1 MDVIF
6 ENSLSYLKLLR
17 YHHDIICLLVG
28 GRIMNDINKKGLST
42 TLLCCL
48 IWGLLPLYWALL
60 NQISSFS
67 VLSHRIIWS
76 GFWMLIL
83 IIATG
88 RQQLRIDI
96 QYLRAHLTQFGLL
109 LLAAILISINWFT
122 YIWAVTNQHVLDTSL
137 GYYINPLLN
146 VLLGI
151 LIYKERLLWPQKL
164 SIAIAILG
172 VAIMT
177 VQMGTLPIVSIIL
190 AVSFSLYGA
199 VKKRLTIHPFS
210 SIAFEA
216 WLVTPVALWY
226 LATMDTTSWTFI
238 ENLTPTGLLLIGAG
252 LTTSIPLILFSY
264 GARLLPLNI
273 LGFLQYLSPTMGFFL
288 AIFYFGESFGT
299 AQLIAFGCIWVAL
312 VLFSLSNRIPS
323 ARKRN

>member
-1 MDVIF
+1 M
-6 ENSLSYLKLLR
+6 
-17 YHHDIICLLVG
+17 G
-28 GRIMNDINKKGLST
+28 GRIMNEINKKGLST

-76 GFWMLIL
+76 GFWMFFLV
-83 IIATG
+83 IATG
-88 RQQLRIDI
+88 RQQLRMDI
-96 QYLRAHLTQFGLL
+96 QLLRTHLTQLGLL

-137 GYYINPLLN
+137 GYYINPLLTG
-146 VLLGI
+146 LLGI

-164 SIAIAILG
+164 SIAIAFLG
-172 VAIMT
+172 VTIMT
-177 VQMGTLPIVSIIL
+177 VQLGTLPIVSIIL

-216 WLVTPVALWY
+216 WLVTPIALWY
-226 LATMDTTSWTFI
+226 LTAVDTTSWSFI

-312 VLFSLSNRIPS
+312 VLFTLSNQMTTRI
-323 ARKRN
+323 KIKK

>member
-1 MDVIF
+1 
-6 ENSLSYLKLLR
+6 
-17 YHHDIICLLVG
+17 
-28 GRIMNDINKKGLST
+28 MNDINKKGLSA

-60 NQISSFS
+60 NQVSSFS

-76 GFWMLIL
+76 GVWMFFLV
-83 IIATG
+83 IITG

-96 QYLRAHLTQFGLL
+96 HYLRTNLTQLGLL
-109 LLAAILISINWFT
+109 LLAAMLISINWFT

-151 LIYKERLLWPQKL
+151 VIYKEALLWSQKL
-164 SIAIAILG
+164 SIAIAVLG
-172 VAIMT
+172 VSIMT
-177 VQMGTLPIVSIIL
+177 YELGSLPIISIVL
-190 AVSFSLYGA
+190 AVTFSLYGA
-199 VKKRLTIHPFS
+199 IKKRLTIHPFS
-210 SIAFEA
+210 SIAMEA
-216 WLVTPVALWY
+216 WLITPIALWY
-226 LATMDTTSWTFI
+226 VLTVDTTSWSFI
-238 ENLTPTGLLLIGAG
+238 ETMTPTGLLLVCSG
-252 LTTSIPLILFSY
+252 LTTSVPLILFSY
-264 GARLLPLNI
+264 GARLLPLNV

-312 VLFSLSNRIPS
+312 VLFSLSNRITTI
-323 ARKRN
+323 RKI

>member
-1 MDVIF
+1 
-6 ENSLSYLKLLR
+6 
-17 YHHDIICLLVG
+17 
-28 GRIMNDINKKGLST
+28 MNEINKKGLST

-60 NQISSFS
+60 NQVSSFS

-76 GFWMLIL
+76 GFWMFFLV
-83 IIATG
+83 IATG
-88 RQQLRIDI
+88 RQQLRMDI
-96 QYLRAHLTQFGLL
+96 QLLRTHLTQLGLL

-151 LIYKERLLWPQKL
+151 LIYKESLLWPQKL

-177 VQMGTLPIVSIIL
+177 VQLGTLPILSIVL

-226 LATMDTTSWTFI
+226 LTAMDTTSWTFI

-312 VLFSLSNRIPS
+312 VSFTLSNQMTTRIKIKKQNTLQK
-323 ARKRN
+323 AVANEILI

>member
-1 MDVIF
+1 M
-6 ENSLSYLKLLR
+6 
-17 YHHDIICLLVG
+17 LV
-28 GRIMNDINKKGLST
+28 
-42 TLLCCL
+42 
-48 IWGLLPLYWALL
+48 
-60 NQISSFS
+60 
-67 VLSHRIIWS
+67 
-76 GFWMLIL
+76 L
-83 IIATG
+83 IIVTG

-96 QYLRAHLTQFGLL
+96 QHLRAHLSQFGLL
-109 LLAAILISINWFT
+109 LLAAVLISINWFT

-164 SIAIAILG
+164 SIAIAFLG
-172 VAIMT
+172 VTIMT
-177 VQMGTLPIVSIIL
+177 IQLGTLPIVSIIL

-216 WLVTPVALWY
+216 WLVTPIALWY
-226 LATMDTTSWTFI
+226 LAAIDTTSWTFI
-238 ENLTPTGLLLIGAG
+238 ENLTPIGLLLIGAG

-312 VLFSLSNRIPS
+312 VLFTLSNQMTTHI
-323 ARKRN
+323 KIKK

>member
-1 MDVIF
+1 M
-6 ENSLSYLKLLR
+6 
-17 YHHDIICLLVG
+17 G
-28 GRIMNDINKKGLST
+28 GRIMNEINKKGLST

-76 GFWMLIL
+76 GFWMFFLV
-83 IIATG
+83 IATG
-88 RQQLRIDI
+88 RQQLRMDI
-96 QYLRAHLTQFGLL
+96 QLLRTHLTQLGLL

-151 LIYKERLLWPQKL
+151 LIYKESLLWPQKL

-177 VQMGTLPIVSIIL
+177 VQLGTLPIVSIVL

-216 WLVTPVALWY
+216 WLVTPIALWY
-226 LATMDTTSWTFI
+226 LAAIDTTSWTFI
-238 ENLTPTGLLLIGAG
+238 ENLTLTGLLLIGAG

-312 VLFSLSNRIPS
+312 VLFTLSNQMTTRI
-323 ARKRN
+323 KMKK

>member
-1 MDVIF
+1 
-6 ENSLSYLKLLR
+6 
-17 YHHDIICLLVG
+17 
-28 GRIMNDINKKGLST
+28 MNEINKKGLSS

-60 NQISSFS
+60 NQVSSFS

-76 GFWMLIL
+76 GFWMFFLV
-83 IIATG
+83 IATG
-88 RQQLRIDI
+88 RQQLRMDI
-96 QYLRAHLTQFGLL
+96 QLLRTHLTQLGLL

-164 SIAIAILG
+164 SIAIAFLG

-177 VQMGTLPIVSIIL
+177 VQLGTFPIVSIIL

-216 WLVTPVALWY
+216 WLVTPIALWY
-226 LATMDTTSWTFI
+226 LAAIDTTSWTFI

-299 AQLIAFGCIWVAL
+299 VQLIAFGCIWVAL
-312 VLFSLSNRIPS
+312 VLFTLSNQMKTRI
-323 ARKRN
+323 KIK

>member
-1 MDVIF
+1 
-6 ENSLSYLKLLR
+6 
-17 YHHDIICLLVG
+17 
-28 GRIMNDINKKGLST
+28 MNEINKKGLST

-60 NQISSFS
+60 NQVSSFS

-76 GFWMLIL
+76 GFWMFFLV
-83 IIATG
+83 IATG
-88 RQQLRIDI
+88 RQQLRMDI
-96 QYLRAHLTQFGLL
+96 QILRTHLTQLGLL

-151 LIYKERLLWPQKL
+151 LIYKESLLWPQKL

-177 VQMGTLPIVSIIL
+177 VQLGTLPIVSIVL

-216 WLVTPVALWY
+216 WLITPIALWY
-226 LATMDTTSWTFI
+226 LVAIDTTSWTFI
-238 ENLTPTGLLLIGAG
+238 ENLTPIGLLLIGAG

-312 VLFSLSNRIPS
+312 VLFTLSNQMTTHI
-323 ARKRN
+323 KIKK

>member
-1 MDVIF
+1 
-6 ENSLSYLKLLR
+6 
-17 YHHDIICLLVG
+17 
-28 GRIMNDINKKGLST
+28 MNDINKKGLST

-60 NQISSFS
+60 NQVSSFS

-76 GFWMLIL
+76 GVWMFFLV
-83 IIATG
+83 IITG

-96 QYLRAHLTQFGLL
+96 HYLRTNLTQLGLL
-109 LLAAILISINWFT
+109 LLAAMLISINWFT

-151 LIYKERLLWPQKL
+151 VIYKETLLWSQKL
-164 SIAIAILG
+164 SIAIAVLG
-172 VAIMT
+172 VSIMT
-177 VQMGTLPIVSIIL
+177 YELGSLPIISIVL
-190 AVSFSLYGA
+190 AVTFSLYGA
-199 VKKRLTIHPFS
+199 IKKRLTIHPFS
-210 SIAFEA
+210 SIAMEA
-216 WLVTPVALWY
+216 WLITPIALWY
-226 LATMDTTSWTFI
+226 VLTVDTTSWSFI
-238 ENLTPTGLLLIGAG
+238 ENMTPTGLLLVASG
-252 LTTSIPLILFSY
+252 LTTSVPLILFSY
-264 GARLLPLNI
+264 GARLLPLNV

-312 VLFSLSNRIPS
+312 VLFSLSNRITTI
-323 ARKRN
+323 RKI

>member
-1 MDVIF
+1 MDHT
-6 ENSLSYLKLLR
+6 S
-17 YHHDIICLLVG
+17 
-28 GRIMNDINKKGLST
+28 KKGLITALS
-42 TLLCCL
+42 CYI

-60 NQISSFS
+60 NHVSPYNILAQ
-67 VLSHRIIWS
+67 RIIWS
-76 GFWMLIL
+76 GICMAIVV
-83 IIATG
+83 
-88 RQQLRIDI
+88 
-96 QYLRAHLTQFGLL
+96 FGLHFKQFKKDFQLLKEQRSQLFL
-109 LLAAILISINWFT
+109 LLVAAVIISVNWFT

-151 LIYKERLLWPQKL
+151 LIYKESLLWPQKL

-177 VQMGTLPIVSIIL
+177 VQLGTLPIVSIVL

-216 WLVTPVALWY
+216 WLITPIALWY
-226 LATMDTTSWTFI
+226 LTAIDTTSWTFI

-312 VLFSLSNRIPS
+312 VLFSLSNQITTI
-323 ARKRN
+323 RKI

>member
-1 MDVIF
+1 VLF
-6 ENSLSYLKLLR
+6 NLGFAAPLLGAFKPSIILFR
-17 YHHDIICLLVG
+17 IIASHHMV
-28 GRIMNDINKKGLST
+28 RILDARPHHRHGPST
-42 TLLCCL
+42 TT
-48 IWGLLPLYWALL
+48 
-60 NQISSFS
+60 
-67 VLSHRIIWS
+67 HRHTTPTCPSLTVWSII
-76 GFWMLIL
+76 
-83 IIATG
+83 TG
-88 RQQLRIDI
+88 RCAH
-96 QYLRAHLTQFGLL
+96 QYKLVHL
-109 LLAAILISINWFT
+109 
-122 YIWAVTNQHVLDTSL
+122 HL

-151 LIYKERLLWPQKL
+151 LIYKESLLWPQKL

-177 VQMGTLPIVSIIL
+177 VQLGTLPIVSIVL

-216 WLVTPVALWY
+216 WLITPIALWY
-226 LATMDTTSWTFI
+226 LAAIDTTSWAFI

-264 GARLLPLNI
+264 GARLLPLNV

-312 VLFSLSNRIPS
+312 VLFTLSNQMTTRI
-323 ARKRN
+323 KIKK

>member
-1 MDVIF
+1 M
-6 ENSLSYLKLLR
+6 
-17 YHHDIICLLVG
+17 G
-28 GRIMNDINKKGLST
+28 GRIMNEINKKGLST

-60 NQISSFS
+60 NQVSSFS

-76 GFWMLIL
+76 GFWMLFL
-83 IIATG
+83 VIATG
-88 RQQLRIDI
+88 RQQLRMDI
-96 QYLRAHLTQFGLL
+96 QILRTHLTQLGLL

-151 LIYKERLLWPQKL
+151 LIYKESLLWPQKL

-177 VQMGTLPIVSIIL
+177 VQLGTLPIVSIVL

-216 WLVTPVALWY
+216 WLITPIALWY
-226 LATMDTTSWTFI
+226 LTAIDTTSWTFI

-312 VLFSLSNRIPS
+312 VLFTLSNQMTTRI
-323 ARKRN
+323 KIKK

>member
-1 MDVIF
+1 
-6 ENSLSYLKLLR
+6 
-17 YHHDIICLLVG
+17 
-28 GRIMNDINKKGLST
+28 MNDINKKGLST

-60 NQISSFS
+60 NQVSSFS

-76 GFWMLIL
+76 GVWMFFLV
-83 IIATG
+83 IITG

-96 QYLRAHLTQFGLL
+96 HYLRTNLTQLGLL
-109 LLAAILISINWFT
+109 LLAAMLISINWFT

-151 LIYKERLLWPQKL
+151 VIYKETLLWSQKL
-164 SIAIAILG
+164 SIAIAVLG
-172 VAIMT
+172 VSIMT
-177 VQMGTLPIVSIIL
+177 YELGSLPIISIVL
-190 AVSFSLYGA
+190 AVTFSLYGA
-199 VKKRLTIHPFS
+199 IKKRLTIHPFS
-210 SIAFEA
+210 SIAMEA
-216 WLVTPVALWY
+216 WLITPIALWY
-226 LATMDTTSWTFI
+226 VLTVDTTSWPFI
-238 ENLTPTGLLLIGAG
+238 ETITPTGLLLVCSG
-252 LTTSIPLILFSY
+252 LTTSVPLILFSY
-264 GARLLPLNI
+264 GARLLPLNV

-312 VLFSLSNRIPS
+312 VLFSLSNRITTI
-323 ARKRN
+323 RKM